1 MASSDPVGD
10 GFALLTSVLGGDAT
24 FMSYL
29 TGIYEVMAPTGSAPD
44 YCLLIHQSAT
54 DVNAATAARIM
65 TTLLFQVKLVGPA
78 ADESNLRTAY
88 RRGDTLLQPGG
99 LALRNTNNTLSC
111 FREQTFSIGE
121 LNNNGELWLNV
132 GGLYRIEV

>member
-10 GFALLTSVLGGDAT
+10 GFALLTSVLSGDAT
-24 FMSYL
+24 FMSYI
-29 TGIYEVMAPTGSAPD
+29 TGMYEVMAPTGATPD
-44 YCLLIHQSAT
+44 YALLIHQSAT

-65 TTLLFQVKLVGPA
+65 TTTLFQVKLVGPA
-78 ADESNLRTAY
+78 ADEADLRTAY
-88 RRGDTLLQPGG
+88 RRADALLQPNGRALANTGG
-99 LALRNTNNTLSC
+99 TLAC
-111 FREQTFSIGE
+111 YREQTFSIGE